1 MAPDFHLLS
10 HFRTVLTF
18 VLKTLAVGHA
28 ERGWLNSIFFCMINH
43 LVSYEFLIFAFSHNI
58 VIFDRTHRFHLPA
71 CPPGNP
77 PERRSRAGAVRQPP
91 PEPARAGDKSVL
103 AGTGTYSGRLLL
115 FSGLKTIT
123 MTQMAE
129 MCKINPMNCCKCLV
143 RYASPTIYNNSYT
156 LLTHIFL
163 QSLNSSIP
171 FLPIINILT
180 RGVRC
185 MFRFPIY
192 LRFFCCMLSKDYS
205 LVL

>member
-185 MFRFPIY
+185 MFRFPTNKG
-192 LRFFCCMLSKDYS
+192 F
-205 LVL
+205 